1 MEKKVPQ
8 QGQQGDVGGREGGR
22 QTIRSLDDRE
32 ISVVVAWLFGKSD
45 IFFHQL
51 L

>member
-1 MEKKVPQ
+1 MSHKEEKIIYYMEKKVPQ

-32 ISVVVAWLFGKSD
+32 ISVVVA
-45 IFFHQL
+45 
-51 L
+51 